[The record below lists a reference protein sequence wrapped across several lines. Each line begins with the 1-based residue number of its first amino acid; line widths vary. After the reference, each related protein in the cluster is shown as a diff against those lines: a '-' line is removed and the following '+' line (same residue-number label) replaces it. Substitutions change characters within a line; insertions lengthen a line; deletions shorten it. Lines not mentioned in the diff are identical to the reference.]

1 MREDVLG
8 RQVLMGALDP
18 ARSEA
23 VRGDTSVGSDPPM
36 DVTTRKSSRAILVL
50 GMHRSGT
57 SAVTRV
63 LNLLCASLGARLMAP
78 VPGDHEKGY
87 WGNQDAVDINE
98 RLLSGIGR
106 SWHDVR
112 DMPHGWQQSAAA
124 SDAYAAMTRLVEV
137 EFASSSLWA
146 VKDPRICRLAPIWLR
161 ALADCGVRPGVLL
174 VVRHPREVAA

>member
-8 RQVLMGALDP
+8 RQVPMGDP

-23 VRGDTSVGSDPPM
+23 VPGDTSVGSDPPM
-36 DVTTRKSSRAILVL
+36 DVTTRHSSRAILVL

-63 LNLLCASLGARLMAP
+63 LNLLGAGLGTRLLPP
-78 VPGDHEKGY
+78 VPGDNEKGY
-87 WGNQDAVDINE
+87 WENQDALEINE

-124 SDAYAAMTRLVEV
+124 SDAYAAITRFVEV
-137 EFASSSLWA
+137 EFESSSLWA

-161 ALADCGVRPGVLL
+161 ALEDCGVSEG
-174 VVRHPREVAA
+174 